1 MLTLGELLAA
11 SRRSAAALDLAA
23 LPEPLGRKLA
33 AAAEREQVAPGDFLR
48 MAVADFADYAGA
60 EDWTHLM
67 SRLRDRQDA
76 GWACLQTMLEWR
88 LAQAGPAPAEE
99 PETEREPS

>member
-11 SRRSAAALDLAA
+11 SRRSAAALDLA
-23 LPEPLGRKLA
+23 LPEPLGRKIA
-33 AAAEREQVAPGDFLR
+33 AAAEREQVAPGEFLR
-48 MAVADFADYAGA
+48 IAVADFADYAGA

-76 GWACLQTMLEWR
+76 GWACLQIMLEWR
-88 LAQAGPAPAEE
+88 LARTGPAPADE

>member
-23 LPEPLGRKLA
+23 LPRPLRDDLA
-33 AAAEREQVAPGDFLR
+33 AAADREQVTPGDFLR
-48 MAVADFADYAGA
+48 IAVADFADFAGA

-67 SRLRDRQDA
+67 SRLRDPPDA
-76 GWACLQTMLEWR
+76 GWTCLRTMLEWR
-88 LAQAGPAPAEE
+88 LAAQGAGTAGE
-99 PETEREPS
+99 PETEKEPS